1 VLVGCQSLAI
11 GPVRTE
17 HHYPIR
23 VGREDEA
30 KRTRCVDIA
39 AAKEAQLGG
48 IPWGL
53 EERLRD
59 RERVVMEVS
68 KGIMVLP
75 EQTK

>member
-1 VLVGCQSLAI
+1 M
-11 GPVRTE
+11 VR
-17 HHYPIR
+17 PR
-23 VGREDEA
+23 
-30 KRTRCVDIA
+30 RTRCVDIA

-48 IPWGL
+48 IPRGL

-75 EQTK
+75 EQT

>member
-1 VLVGCQSLAI
+1 LPVAGDRPSLN
-11 GPVRTE
+11 RKLLS
-17 HHYPIR
+17 IR
-23 VGREDEA
+23 VGRDGEA